1 MVDAARDAVV
11 DAVDDGR
18 TDDAGAPRE
27 LLDRIAELGL
37 ACELGPGLQARHA
50 ICVSANGDPAQR
62 KLAYRWYDAAPPADE
77 AFEFHPARIAA
88 PVAARTWC

>member
-1 MVDAARDAVV
+1 M

-18 TDDAGAPRE
+18 TDDPAIRE

-37 ACELGPGLQARHA
+37 ACEMGPGVQARHA
-50 ICVSANGDPAQR
+50 LCVSANGDPALR
-62 KLAYRWYDAAPPADE
+62 KLAYRWYDAAPPADA